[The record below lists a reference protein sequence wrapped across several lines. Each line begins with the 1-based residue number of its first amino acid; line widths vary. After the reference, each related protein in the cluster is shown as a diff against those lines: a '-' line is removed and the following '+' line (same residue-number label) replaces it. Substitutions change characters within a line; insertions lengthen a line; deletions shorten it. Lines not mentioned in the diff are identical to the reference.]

1 MIVSDKINNAVVN
14 VPSSVVK
21 KAFEE
26 DQQDMGNELNLDKA
40 RKQARRAKNRRKRDR
55 EKARK
60 ASKKKWDIPL
70 KWEWVL
76 IVSMISLIGYK
87 VTVNTINSYKLA
99 AFGENQVAYVYG
111 KKNARGTPYRYYRFE
126 VNGKVYK
133 GFSVSDPS
141 FTIGESI
148 MIVYLPSDPSINY
161 SSTYV
166 DKYRA
171 KLRKRQERRQKFV
184 EKFRQ

>member
-1 MIVSDKINNAVVN
+1 MC
-14 VPSSVVK
+14 
-21 KAFEE
+21 
-26 DQQDMGNELNLDKA
+26 NELNPDKA

-70 KWEWVL
+70 KWEWIL

-99 AFGENQVAYVYG
+99 AYGENQVAYVYG

-171 KLRKRQERRQKFV
+171 KLRKRQERRQKLA

>member
-1 MIVSDKINNAVVN
+1 
-14 VPSSVVK
+14 
-21 KAFEE
+21 
-26 DQQDMGNELNLDKA
+26 MGNELNLDKA

-148 MIVYLPSDPSINY
+148 MIVYLQILQL
-161 SSTYV
+161 TIV
-166 DKYRA
+166 
-171 KLRKRQERRQKFV
+171 LLM
-184 EKFRQ
+184 

>member
-1 MIVSDKINNAVVN
+1 
-14 VPSSVVK
+14 
-21 KAFEE
+21 
-26 DQQDMGNELNLDKA
+26 MGNKLNPDKA
-40 RKQARRAKNRRKRDR
+40 RRQARRAKNRRKRDR

-70 KWEWVL
+70 KWDWVL
-76 IVSMISLIGYK
+76 IIALGSLIVYK
-87 VTVNTINSYKLA
+87 VTVNTINSYKIA
-99 AFGENQVAYVYG
+99 AYGENQVAYVYG

-126 VNGKVYK
+126 VDGRIYK

-171 KLRKRQERRQKFV
+171 KLRKRQERRQKRAG
-184 EKFRQ
+184 KCRQ

>member
-1 MIVSDKINNAVVN
+1 MIS
-14 VPSSVVK
+14 
-21 KAFEE
+21 
-26 DQQDMGNELNLDKA
+26 ELNPDKV
-40 RKQARRAKNRRKRDR
+40 RKQARREKNRRKRER

-60 ASKKKWDIPL
+60 APPKKWDIPL
-70 KWEWVL
+70 RWDWVL
-76 IVSMISLIGYK
+76 IIVFSGWVIYK
-87 VTVNTINSYKLA
+87 GTVNTVNNYKLA
-99 AFGENQVAYVYG
+99 SCGEYQVAYVYG
-111 KKNARGTPYRYYRFE
+111 KKNARGTPCRYYRFE
-126 VNGKVYK
+126 VHGKVYK

-171 KLRKRQERRQKFV
+171 KLRKRQERRQKLA

>member
-1 MIVSDKINNAVVN
+1 MC
-14 VPSSVVK
+14 
-21 KAFEE
+21 
-26 DQQDMGNELNLDKA
+26 NELNPDKA

-70 KWEWVL
+70 KWEWIL

-99 AFGENQVAYVYG
+99 AYGENQVAYVYG

-133 GFSVSDPS
+133 GFSLSDPQL
-141 FTIGESI
+141 TVGESI
-148 MIVYLPSDPSINY
+148 MIVYLPSDPSVNDSATNIEE
-161 SSTYV
+161 
-166 DKYRA
+166 
-171 KLRKRQERRQKFV
+171 LRSKQHKRQERRRKFA

>member
-1 MIVSDKINNAVVN
+1 MS
-14 VPSSVVK
+14 P
-21 KAFEE
+21 
-26 DQQDMGNELNLDKA
+26 DKA

-55 EKARK
+55 EKAR
-60 ASKKKWDIPL
+60 
-70 KWEWVL
+70 
-76 IVSMISLIGYK
+76 
-87 VTVNTINSYKLA
+87 
-99 AFGENQVAYVYG
+99 
-111 KKNARGTPYRYYRFE
+111 KNARGTPYRYYRFE

-171 KLRKRQERRQKFV
+171 KLRKRQERRQKLA

>member
-1 MIVSDKINNAVVN
+1 M
-14 VPSSVVK
+14 
-21 KAFEE
+21 
-26 DQQDMGNELNLDKA
+26 
-40 RKQARRAKNRRKRDR
+40 
-55 EKARK
+55 
-60 ASKKKWDIPL
+60 
-70 KWEWVL
+70 KWEWIL

-99 AFGENQVAYVYG
+99 AYGENQVAYVYG

-148 MIVYLPSDPSINY
+148 MIVYLPSDPSIND
-161 SSTYV
+161 SSTHI
-166 DKYRA
+166 DALKA
-171 KLRKRQERRQKFV
+171 KQRKRQERRQKRAD
-184 EKFRQ
+184 KWRR

>member
-1 MIVSDKINNAVVN
+1 
-14 VPSSVVK
+14 
-21 KAFEE
+21 
-26 DQQDMGNELNLDKA
+26 MGNELNLDKA

-141 FTIGESI
+141 FTKGESI